1 MVFTLVVLRGDGRST
16 VRFPVEV
23 TVEVKYAGNPLNLA
37 GVDNQWSSGDRDN
50 SDYLYNRLPEVIELF
65 SESRADLY

>member
-37 GVDNQWSSGDRDN
+37 GVDNQ
-50 SDYLYNRLPEVIELF
+50 
-65 SESRADLY
+65 